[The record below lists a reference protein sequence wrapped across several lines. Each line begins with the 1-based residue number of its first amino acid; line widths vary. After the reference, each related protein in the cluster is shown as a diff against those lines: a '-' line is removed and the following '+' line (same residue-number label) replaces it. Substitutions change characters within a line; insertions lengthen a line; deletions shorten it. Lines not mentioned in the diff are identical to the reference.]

1 MGTTATSVLGAHPPS
16 RSHLV
21 IPQLLESSWGSKL
34 TQPTAN
40 SPVPAVSRC
49 FHIGIPRWVKCWVSR
64 WWGRPEISGF
74 FRFSIDA
81 NSPCQMLKVM
91 VAFFSLHLPPKNFIH
106 IVSPW
111 VTNCWWFRNLAFH
124 QLIWLDIPLFTRVY
138 TSQVQDAFH
147 QQYELLE
154 PSYVLGIFLLFKNPT
169 SIKTS
174 KTRVIGLHIVVFW
187 QTIKYLDLF
196 FFLGGGLL
204 WLRLVLL
211 SGRVVVFYNFST
223 WFGPTQFHHQM
234 NENQTS
240 LDEEIGHHV
249 FESLDQGLN
258 CEPLKDRTPCFCASI
273 KCQPPKVYQKS

>member
-91 VAFFSLHLPPKNFIH
+91 VAFFSLHLPPQKLYTYCFSLGYKLLMVQKSG
-106 IVSPW
+106 VSPADMVRYTIIYKGLYIPGAGCFPSTVW
-111 VTNCWWFRNLAFH
+111 VTGT
-124 QLIWLDIPLFTRVY
+124 QLCPWDF
-138 TSQVQDAFH
+138 
-147 QQYELLE
+147 
-154 PSYVLGIFLLFKNPT
+154 
-169 SIKTS
+169 
-174 KTRVIGLHIVVFW
+174 
-187 QTIKYLDLF
+187 
-196 FFLGGGLL
+196 
-204 WLRLVLL
+204 
-211 SGRVVVFYNFST
+211 
-223 WFGPTQFHHQM
+223 
-234 NENQTS
+234 
-240 LDEEIGHHV
+240 
-249 FESLDQGLN
+249 
-258 CEPLKDRTPCFCASI
+258 
-273 KCQPPKVYQKS
+273 PPF